1 MLTTGGLRED
11 ATPLY
16 APYETLIDDW
26 HALNA
31 AVDQLGEAYLHEQFV
46 WRGQADA
53 SWGLF
58 SSLYRQVAEQLR
70 RVPTE
75 EDLVAAER
83 RLLTL
88 AREDWRLDGI
98 PALPLFA
105 RMQHVGV
112 PTRLI
117 DATLNPL
124 IAAWFAVASD
134 VDADKDARLFAFTVK
149 GKIQLNT
156 KWSGNSPRWHPNA
169 YFQNPRDW
177 GTGLG
182 RRVWLPPALHARIP
196 AQSAAFLLDGVPV
209 DGPVNAMPRHNPDEA
224 STWTAAQTREVA
236 SIPLRLARRR
246 RHHRVLGVLLGAIQI
261 AQQAD
266 LRSVGDH
273 LAVDVH
279 HQRGHRLVG
288 MVLTLRPEGLEEGVV
303 VQRGDPVSPKDVGP
317 LEKRHGAVGGVR
329 ERLRPP
335 ACVEHDGVVGG
346 EYPLG
351 K

>member
-1 MLTTGGLRED
+1 MLTTAGLRED
-11 ATPLY
+11 ARPLY
-16 APYETLIDDW
+16 EPFELVIQNW
-26 HALNA
+26 HGLHA
-31 AVDQLGEAYLHEQFV
+31 AIDQLSEAYLHEQFV

-58 SSLYRQVAEQLR
+58 SSLYRQVAEQLQR
-70 RVPTE
+70 APTE

-88 AREDWRLDGI
+88 AREHWRLDGI

-156 KWSGNSPRWHPNA
+156 KWSGNTPRWHSNA
-169 YFQNPRDW
+169 YFQNPSDW

-209 DGPVNAMPRHNPDEA
+209 DGPVNAMPRHNRDET

-236 SIPLRLARRR
+236 SIPLRLARIRPESR
-246 RHHRVLGVLLGAIQI
+246 PLSKGLVFTYRITAKSKPGIRHQLEERFGYRFATIY
-261 AQQAD
+261 AD
-266 LRSVGDH
+266 IEG
-273 LAVDVH
+273 LATYLA
-279 HQRGHRLVG
+279 RNPA
-288 MVLTLRPEGLEEGVV
+288 VLTR
-303 VQRGDPVSPKDVGP
+303 
-317 LEKRHGAVGGVR
+317 
-329 ERLRPP
+329 
-335 ACVEHDGVVGG
+335 
-346 EYPLG
+346 
-351 K
+351 